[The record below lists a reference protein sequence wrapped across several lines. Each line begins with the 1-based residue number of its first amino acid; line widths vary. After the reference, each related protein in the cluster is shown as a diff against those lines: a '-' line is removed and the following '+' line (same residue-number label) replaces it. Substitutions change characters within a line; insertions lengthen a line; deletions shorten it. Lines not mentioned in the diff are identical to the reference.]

1 MGMRDKAISCGTHRP
16 TRIGQVSLEYLLV
29 IGFSFVLLVPLMLLY
44 LGTQSDTR
52 EAIGHGQTTR
62 VAETLRDAAER
73 VYVAG
78 APARETIVVKI
89 PEGIA
94 SVALDNTTIL
104 YTMNARGG
112 PYTIAINGFA
122 PLSGVIPIRAGT
134 HSVVVTAVGAGVVF
148 S

>member
-1 MGMRDKAISCGTHRP
+1 MGTRDTTSSSGTQRSA
-16 TRIGQVSLEYLLV
+16 RAGQVSLEYLLV

-44 LGTQSDTR
+44 LGTQADTR

-78 APARETIVVKI
+78 APARETVVVKI

-104 YTMNARGG
+104 YTMNSRGSQ
-112 PYTIAINGFA
+112 YTIAIDGFA
-122 PLSGVIPIRAGT
+122 PLSGSIPTRAGT